1 MNCIKVEIII
11 IIINYNG
18 IKLYNKKNIIKM
30 KVSNIKL
37 PYDSDRSGIHTAI
50 IEIDFVITIKD
61 PVSQTYTLIAK
72 DYTIDDERYINLSN
86 SYLNPGG
93 RILID
98 TKTYI
103 KSYAEYDAQR
113 DFLNRY

>member
-18 IKLYNKKNIIKM
+18 IKLYKKKNIIKM
-30 KVSNIKL
+30 KVRSNIKL
-37 PYDSDRSGIHTAI
+37 PYDSDRSGIHTA

-72 DYTIDDERYINLSN
+72 DY
-86 SYLNPGG
+86 
-93 RILID
+93 
-98 TKTYI
+98 
-103 KSYAEYDAQR
+103 
-113 DFLNRY
+113 NR

>member
-1 MNCIKVEIII
+1 MVL
-11 IIINYNG
+11 NY
-18 IKLYNKKNIIKM
+18 IIK
-30 KVSNIKL
+30 KKHNKDESNIKL

-86 SYLNPGG
+86 
-93 RILID
+93 IL
-98 TKTYI
+98 TQ
-103 KSYAEYDAQR
+103 EVE
-113 DFLNRY
+113 FNRY

>member
-1 MNCIKVEIII
+1 
-11 IIINYNG
+11 
-18 IKLYNKKNIIKM
+18 M
-30 KVSNIKL
+30 KVRSNIKL

-113 DFLNRY
+113 DFYQSILVD